1 MQPSNVNLF
10 RISKLQQF
18 IKMKAFSRFLIVLGT
33 VVLAATSVNAQKPI
47 DLRLSYGGYTQ
58 MDATDC
64 HDNWSDV
71 NNAWGALNAEVSFNL
86 TNKFSL
92 GPSYTFSSTTA
103 GDGAHKS
110 NIAYHAIMLNGRYKY
125 WKNSIVTLYG
135 HLGLG
140 VVVSHMQPRH
150 EDAYNCT
157 YFGVQVAPLVQR
169 WASEADSRYMVS

>member
-1 MQPSNVNLF
+1 M
-10 RISKLQQF
+10 RRE
-18 IKMKAFSRFLIVLGT
+18 RF
-33 VVLAATSVNAQKPI
+33 
-47 DLRLSYGGYTQ
+47 
-58 MDATDC
+58 
-64 HDNWSDV
+64 
-71 NNAWGALNAEVSFNL
+71 NAEVSFNL

-157 YFGVQVAPLVQR
+157 YFGVQVAPLGAEVGIG
-169 WASEADSRYMVS
+169 ADSRYMVSWFGAQGLLQVGFRHTI

>member
-1 MQPSNVNLF
+1 
-10 RISKLQQF
+10 
-18 IKMKAFSRFLIVLGT
+18 MKAFSRFLIVLGT

-103 GDGAHKS
+103 GDGAHK
-110 NIAYHAIMLNGRYKY
+110 R
-125 WKNSIVTLYG
+125 
-135 HLGLG
+135 
-140 VVVSHMQPRH
+140 
-150 EDAYNCT
+150 
-157 YFGVQVAPLVQR
+157 
-169 WASEADSRYMVS
+169 SEERRVGKECRL

>member
-1 MQPSNVNLF
+1 
-10 RISKLQQF
+10 
-18 IKMKAFSRFLIVLGT
+18 
-33 VVLAATSVNAQKPI
+33 
-47 DLRLSYGGYTQ
+47 

-125 WKNSIVTLYG
+125 WKSLCRICSRAMKMRIIALISECRW
-135 HLGLG
+135 LRL
-140 VVVSHMQPRH
+140 
-150 EDAYNCT
+150 A
-157 YFGVQVAPLVQR
+157 QR